1 MGQEDSHEQAGGL
14 REVGGQMG
22 HLPALGAA
30 LHSQAESDLRQ
41 SVAKSNRYVAERRK
55 QRSRGG
61 TRVRGLDELY
71 RWAGV
76 APEHRV
82 RALPNRPTAAPAVC

>member
-1 MGQEDSHEQAGGL
+1 MRKLLRKGPGGQPRTPSPASP
-14 REVGGQMG
+14 GGQMD

-55 QRSRGG
+55 QLSGKRR
-61 TRVRGLDELY
+61 
-71 RWAGV
+71 
-76 APEHRV
+76 
-82 RALPNRPTAAPAVC
+82 CFI